1 MEALIRYMC
10 TTVEYTESE
19 KAQADILGRG
29 NYGSLE
35 EVHVSHS
42 WLVDCTAEANI

>member
-35 EVHVSHS
+35 EVHV
-42 WLVDCTAEANI
+42 CTTVLNTEKAEADI